1 MKRCEQINFKK
12 NKVELQ
18 QSKFHKGENKWPR
31 TRENIKRLYNLFKA
45 GFGEQDRMSGMEI
58 CVFRNVRKVGGR
70 KKCSAITIHYGC
82 LNFPNILI
90 EGWLRGT
97 TVVSPGVTHNQ
108 MFLSGTITTSC
119 FLQCTNFRNEQRT
132 HQGINTLLRTSKTAP
147 GRRSRAQGAFPFRE
161 KTRIP

>member
-1 MKRCEQINFKK
+1 MKRGEQINFKK
-12 NKVELQ
+12 NKVEPQ
-18 QSKFHKGENKWPR
+18 QSKFTRAKMRTR
-31 TRENIKRLYNLFKA
+31 TRENIRRLYNLFKA

-58 CVFRNVRKVGGR
+58 CVLRNVRKVGGR

-119 FLQCTNFRNEQRT
+119 FLQRTEFRNVQRT
-132 HQGINTLLRTSKTAP
+132 HQGINTL
-147 GRRSRAQGAFPFRE
+147 
-161 KTRIP
+161 